1 VENLFYYNPRPVPSP
16 STPSLRFVL
25 KLTEIFCIKV
35 DSNSEFHLRRLT
47 RDLAKGALK
56 KHDPRKFWTFWRYS
70 DQFLEILRSI
80 FYCVVK
86 IGPHEQRL
94 FKATHTNICV
104 MGRIQGCRGVDLVYC
119 PSFLSLTLSRSLAR
133 ARTRALPLSPCP
145 SARAPGTLRRTP
157 EEEEEEGSI
166 GLFWWNK
173 FGYKTRIVHKFYLL
187 VCLFG

>member
-1 VENLFYYNPRPVPSP
+1 MDNLFYNNPLPVPST

-25 KLTEIFCIKV
+25 KLTEILCIEV

-70 DQFLEILRSI
+70 DQFLEILQSI
-80 FYCVVK
+80 FLCVVK

-94 FKATHTNICV
+94 FKATHTNLCV
-104 MGRIQGCRGVDLVYC
+104 LGRIQGRRGVDLVYC
-119 PSFLSLTLSRSLAR
+119 PSFLSLALSRSLAR
-133 ARTRALPLSPCP
+133 ARTRALPLPPSP

-157 EEEEEEGSI
+157 EAEDEEGR
-166 GLFWWNK
+166 K
-173 FGYKTRIVHKFYLL
+173 RKRRREAL
-187 VCLFG
+187 VCFGGINLVIKHE